1 MVVAKGWELEEKRC
15 WARST
20 KLQLSKMN
28 DSADL
33 MHSIVRIVH
42 NINNIIVHKT
52 AYLKF
57 TDS

>member
-1 MVVAKGWELEEKRC
+1 MIVAKGWELEEKERC

-33 MHSIVRIVH
+33 MHSTVIVH
-42 NINNIIVHKT
+42 NTRLHT
-52 AYLKF
+52 
-57 TDS
+57 